1 MKTEEMIYELR
12 RLEEAHKDDFVGT
25 GETNWSLMCHD
36 VANRLEELL
45 MTCMMTLED
54 LIPRKAAIEAF
65 NDERVDRNYGDVSP
79 ESVIKVIESIPAVDA
94 VPVVHGQWSE
104 KRWMT
109 EDDWGV
115 INHRAIV
122 CSACKGEIA
131 DGEKTRYCPNC
142 GAKMD
147 KEK

>member
-1 MKTEEMIYELR
+1 MRPIDADAILQTHYSETEYIG
-12 RLEEAHKDDFVGT
+12 KDWTIG
-25 GETNWSLMCHD
+25 
-36 VANRLEELL
+36 
-45 MTCMMTLED
+45 D
-54 LIPRKAAIEAF
+54 LVAAIETAPTL
-65 NDERVDRNYGDVSP
+65 DVMP
-79 ESVIKVIESIPAVDA
+79 VI
-94 VPVVHGQWSE
+94 HGQWSE

-131 DGEKTRYCPNC
+131 DGEKTCYCPNC

>member
-131 DGEKTRYCPNC
+131 DGEKTCYCPNC

>member
-1 MKTEEMIYELR
+1 
-12 RLEEAHKDDFVGT
+12 
-25 GETNWSLMCHD
+25 
-36 VANRLEELL
+36 
-45 MTCMMTLED
+45 MMND
-54 LIPRKAAIEAF
+54 LISRAAAIEAF
-65 NDERVDRNYGDVSP
+65 DDESVDRNYGDVSP

-94 VPVVHGQWSE
+94 VPVVHGRWSE

-115 INHRAIV
+115 INHRAII

-131 DGEKTRYCPNC
+131 DGEKTCYCPNC

>member
-1 MKTEEMIYELR
+1 M
-12 RLEEAHKDDFVGT
+12 D
-25 GETNWSLMCHD
+25 
-36 VANRLEELL
+36 
-45 MTCMMTLED
+45 D
-54 LIPRKAAIEAF
+54 LISRAAFRSSIQTILNDITCPIHIAAEIEQYLEF
-65 NDERVDRNYGDVSP
+65 E
-79 ESVIKVIESIPAVDA
+79 PAVDA
-94 VPVVHGQWSE
+94 APVVHGRWSE

-131 DGEKTRYCPNC
+131 DGEKTCYCPNC

-147 KEK
+147 GVE